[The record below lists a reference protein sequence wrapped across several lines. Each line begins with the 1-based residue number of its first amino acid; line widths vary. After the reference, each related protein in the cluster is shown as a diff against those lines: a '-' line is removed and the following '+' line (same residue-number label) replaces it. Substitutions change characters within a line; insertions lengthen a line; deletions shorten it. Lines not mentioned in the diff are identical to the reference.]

1 MFWFYRPM
9 TFVFLPNQCG
19 VFAGLSHTPR
29 SDKSEISFTKSD
41 QSSYS
46 KYVQSMNEFLEMY
59 NDTKQDGDSYEDCG
73 GKYHTT
79 QSAFT
84 ICHSQLDWRSKLLF
98 SYLWHFQIFLAR
110 TKIEVWKKRRKSAS
124 FLGLGWKTA
133 QAQTLIMASWRGAH
147 VLSSSSTEL
156 STSAQR

>member
-1 MFWFYRPM
+1 MFFIFCPM

-29 SDKSEISFTKSD
+29 SDKSEISFKKSD

-59 NDTKQDGDSYEDCG
+59 NETKQTGDPYEECG
-73 GKYHTT
+73 SKYHTM

-84 ICHSQLDWRSKLLF
+84 ICHS
-98 SYLWHFQIFLAR
+98 
-110 TKIEVWKKRRKSAS
+110 
-124 FLGLGWKTA
+124 
-133 QAQTLIMASWRGAH
+133 
-147 VLSSSSTEL
+147 
-156 STSAQR
+156 